1 MRRAPYA
8 ALVPRTRWRR
18 LLGRAAW
25 ALAGVLALFSF
36 IIFNQSYRFTH
47 FDTAVAPA
55 PRGKPT
61 GLALAKYA
69 LLGLPNSRPVDGP
82 APDTAYQNVRLT
94 AADGTRLAA
103 WYVPVTRPR
112 GAVALFHGYHS
123 QRGSLH
129 PEAAYFR
136 RLGYSTLQLD
146 FRGSGASDGNFSSVG
161 YEEGQDVKAAYDW
174 LRTQNL
180 TGKIYLFGMSMGA
193 VSVLRGLSQ
202 YPQMQPAGAILECP
216 FATILDASKGR
227 LRSLKIPEEPLSH
240 LIVFT
245 GSLQNGFWGFS
256 HDAVAYARAVRTP
269 TLLQWG
275 EQDPRVTRA
284 ETNAILAAL
293 PGPKQLVTYPTAG
306 HESYA
311 RRDPARWQRAVAAFL
326 SK

>member
-1 MRRAPYA
+1 MNIFRAARP
-8 ALVPRTRWRR
+8 LWRR
-18 LLGRAAW
+18 LVGHLAW
-25 ALAGVLALFSF
+25 ALAAMLALFAF

-47 FDTAVAPA
+47 FDAEAVPA
-55 PRGKPT
+55 TSGKPSGFT
-61 GLALAKYA
+61 LAKYA

-82 APDTAYQNVRLT
+82 APDTTYQNVRLT
-94 AADGTRLAA
+94 AADSTHLAA
-103 WYVPVTRPR
+103 WYVPVAQSR
-112 GAVALFHGYHS
+112 GTVALFHGYHS
-123 QRGSLH
+123 QRAGLNL
-129 PEAAYFR
+129 EAVGFR
-136 RLGYSTLQLD
+136 RLGFSTLQVD

-174 LRTQNL
+174 LARQQPA
-180 TGKIYLFGMSMGA
+180 GEIYLYGMSMGA

-202 YPQMQPAGAILECP
+202 HPQMQPAGLILECP

-256 HDAVAYARAVRTP
+256 HDAVAYARAVRVP

-275 EQDPRVTRA
+275 ERDPRVTHA
-284 ETNAILAAL
+284 ETDAIFAAL
-293 PGPKQLVTYPTAG
+293 QGPKQLVTYPTAQ

-311 RRDPARWQRAVAAFL
+311 RRDPARWQQAVAAFL